1 MKTVVEVSGAVK
13 RFGEIHAVDG
23 VDLAVRA
30 GEVLGLIGHNGAGKS
45 TLFRLML
52 GLLAPDRGQVR
63 LLGEAVRGPRF
74 REVRRAI
81 GYLPE
86 NIVFYD
92 NLSGVETLRFF
103 AELKGADAGEI
114 HGLLERVGLADAAGR
129 PVRGYSKGMRQRL
142 GFAQALLGRPR
153 LLLLDE
159 PTNGLDPRG
168 IRAFYAML
176 TEVKR
181 EGVTVLLSSHN
192 LAEIEERVDR
202 LALMRLGRLQAVG
215 SVQALREE
223 LRLPIRIHVTLAA
236 EAAERVRTRV
246 AAVADCRF
254 TLNGTDG
261 FIHCGRERKMAVL
274 AALASTGS
282 DVRDVQIREPS
293 LEDVFLGYAEN

>member
-1 MKTVVEVSGAVK
+1 MKTVVEVTGAVK

-23 VDLAVRA
+23 VDLTVRE
-30 GEVLGLIGHNGAGKS
+30 GEVLGVIGHNGAGKS

-52 GLLAPDRGQVR
+52 GLLAQDQGQIR

-86 NIVFYD
+86 NVVFYD
-92 NLSGVETLRFF
+92 NLSGAETLHFF
-103 AELKGADAGEI
+103 AELKGAGTGEI
-114 HGLLERVGLADAAGR
+114 RALLERVGLGAAAGR

-142 GFAQALLGRPR
+142 GFAQALLGHPR

-168 IRAFYAML
+168 IREFYAML
-176 TEVKR
+176 AELKSG
-181 EGVTVLLSSHN
+181 GVTVLLSSHN

-215 SVQALREE
+215 TVQKLREE
-223 LRLPIRIHVTLAA
+223 LELPIRIHVTIEAA
-236 EAAERVRTRV
+236 AAERVRTRV

-261 FIHCGRERKMAVL
+261 FIHCVRERKMAVL
-274 AALASTGS
+274 AALAGAEGA
-282 DVRDVQIREPS
+282 VRDVQIREPS